1 MGSALADSWY
11 NRDVFKPYPELLVLL
26 TIATGFLIGRIHY
39 KTIAVGS
46 VTGCLIMG
54 LVLGQSKVEITGPLK
69 SFFFILFLFAL
80 GYKVGPQ
87 FFRGLKK
94 DGLPQ
99 VYLSLIVCVSGLA
112 VTWIIAKAVG
122 YGPGLSAGLLAGGL
136 TQSAVIGVS
145 QQAIGTLPH
154 YTPQQVTEQQ
164 NLVPVAYSVG
174 YVIATVLAA
183 IFVATVL
190 PKFLKQDLAVESQK
204 LAKEMAVPSDNPD
217 LGTGYYEVVQRTFKV
232 ENPAF
237 AGRTIQQFED
247 AARDA
252 GRRLYITNVV
262 RGGGGQL
269 EHDDKYQNHV
279 LLVGD
284 TVALSGLRDSVVGY
298 DPERMI
304 GTETNDVPLLDYET
318 EHLHVIVNKD
328 GEAIGRSV
336 ADIRREPEMAGVF
349 IDKMYRAGFPFPYRL
364 STQLDRGDTLVLTG
378 PKRLTR
384 GAADIVGKAVPT
396 SYATDMM
403 YVAAGVFL
411 GGLIGIPALK
421 VGGVPVALSTSGGA
435 LIMGLVF
442 GWFRSK
448 YPTYG
453 NVPPGAQWF
462 MDTFGLCA
470 FVAIVGINAAP
481 SFVDG
486 LKKAGAGIVL
496 WSALVCLIPLI
507 IGFVVGHYGM
517 RMRTPLLMASLAGA
531 ETTTAAFGA
540 VNEAAK
546 SSLPTLGYTVPYA
559 VSNVLLTIWG
569 SVIVLLNH

>member
-1 MGSALADSWY
+1 MGSLVADSWY
-11 NRDVFKPYPELLVLL
+11 NRDIFKPYPELLVFL

-39 KTIAVGS
+39 RTIAVGS

-54 LVLGQSKVEITGPLK
+54 LILGQTKVEITGPLK

-112 VTWIIAKAVG
+112 VTWLIAKAVG

-145 QQAIGTLPH
+145 QQAIGTLPG
-154 YTPQQVTEQQ
+154 YSPQQITAEQ

-183 IFVATVL
+183 ITVATIM
-190 PKFLKQDLAVESQK
+190 PKFLKQDLAEESRK
-204 LAKEMAVPSDNPD
+204 LAKEMAVPSDDPD
-217 LGTGYYEVVQRTFKV
+217 LGTGYYEVVQRTFAIA
-232 ENPAF
+232 NSAF
-237 AGRTIQQFED
+237 AGQTVQEFED
-247 AARDA
+247 AAKAA
-252 GRRLYITNVV
+252 GRRLYLTNVLHHGV
-262 RGGGGQL
+262 QL
-269 EHDDKYQNHV
+269 EHDANYQKHV

-284 TVALSGLRDSVVGY
+284 TVALSGLRDSVVDY

-304 GTETNDVPLLDYET
+304 GPEVDSVALLDYDT
-318 EHLHVIVNKD
+318 EHLHVIANKD
-328 GEAIGRSV
+328 GRAIGRTV
-336 ADIRREPEMAGVF
+336 ADLRREPEMVGIF
-349 IDKMYRAGFPFPYRL
+349 IEKMYRAGFPFPYRL
-364 STQLDRGDTLVLTG
+364 STEVERGDTLVITG

-384 GAADIVGKAVPT
+384 GAAETIGKAVPT

-411 GGLIGIPALK
+411 GALIGIPALTL
-421 VGGVPVALSTSGGA
+421 GGVPVALSTSGGA

-442 GWFRSK
+442 GWFRAK

-486 LKKAGAGIVL
+486 LKKAGIGIVL
-496 WSALVCLIPLI
+496 WSALVCLIPLV
-507 IGFVVGHYGM
+507 IGFVVGHYWM
-517 RMRTPLLMASLAGA
+517 KMRTPLLMAALAGA